1 MLINKR
7 TVQRRF
13 FFRFFCLAAWV
24 FESAGNKES
33 VKRERRMLMNS
44 SRIRRMA
51 AVILTLAALYPRS
64 PVIAEGDTVTTVNH
78 IGTGNV
84 SIRLDEYRINAA
96 GTEEPISE
104 NGDRRSVLPGETVSK
119 ISRITVNGHKCW
131 IRAKVMTEGE
141 ERIQNL
147 DPSWV
152 KLFDDDNW
160 VQKGEY
166 WYRTKPAEH
175 GEAVRFTKEVKI
187 PPEVDS
193 SNAEFHVIIWA
204 DAVQYDNFSPD
215 FNAAEPW
222 FGTVIETS
230 AYQTY
235 RNGEAGDTH
244 FFVSYEGGAQGL
256 IANSD
261 DLFRN
266 FQILMP
272 GDHVNDSVVIG
283 NGYTRPVRLF
293 FRIEG
298 GTDEELA
305 KHVKLKIHAG
315 ETQIW
320 SGTLSEAMNE
330 IYLAYMTPKWTAVLT
345 YELEVPEDL
354 KNEFELQDASQKWIF
369 RAEISDARNMIPR
382 TDDPENLMRYGIGLA
397 LSVLLAAGIGV
408 YLKRN
413 SGGL

>member
-1 MLINKR
+1 
-7 TVQRRF
+7 
-13 FFRFFCLAAWV
+13 
-24 FESAGNKES
+24 
-33 VKRERRMLMNS
+33 MNI

-51 AVILTLAALYPRS
+51 AVILTLAALYPRD
-64 PVIAEGDTVTTVNH
+64 PVKAEGDTVTTVNH
-78 IGTGNV
+78 IGTGNI
-84 SIRLDEYRINAA
+84 SIRLDEYRIGAE
-96 GTEEPISE
+96 GTEVPIDG
-104 NGDRRSVLPGETVSK
+104 NGDRRIVLPGETVSK
-119 ISRITVNGHKCW
+119 ISRITVNGHKSW
-131 IRAKVMTEGE
+131 IRAKVMTEGD

-152 KLFDDDNW
+152 KLFEDDSW
-160 VQKGEY
+160 VLRGDY
-166 WYRTKPAEH
+166 WYRTVPVDH
-175 GEAVRFTKEVKI
+175 GEAVRFTKEVRI
-187 PPEVDS
+187 PPEADTASAV
-193 SNAEFHVIIWA
+193 FHVIIWA
-204 DAVQYDNFSPD
+204 DAVQYENFKPD

-230 AYQTY
+230 AYQTF

-256 IANSD
+256 IANSG

-266 FQILMP
+266 FQIVMP

-298 GTDEELA
+298 DTANALA
-305 KHVKLKIHAG
+305 RRVNLKIRAG
-315 ETQIW
+315 ETPIF
-320 SGTLSEAMNE
+320 SGTLSDAMNE

-354 KNEFELQDASQKWIF
+354 KNEFELEDAAQKWIF
-369 RAEISDARNMIPR
+369 RAEVSDSRNMIPP
-382 TDDPENLMRYGIGLA
+382 TGDQENLVRYGIGLA
-397 LSVLLAAGIGV
+397 LSVLLAAGIAV

-413 SGGL
+413 RGDL